1 MEDDNFITCF
11 PFYFILVGLGI
22 EPSDSHMLN
31 KFSTP
36 VYPALKMTASIFLSL
51 LIIFSL
57 PKMTHKNFHLLKN
70 FQDTNIF
77 LYLYH
82 DCDRLQINFKP
93 RNDRGLARISEF
105 ISKL

>member
-1 MEDDNFITCF
+1 
-11 PFYFILVGLGI
+11 
-22 EPSDSHMLN
+22 
-31 KFSTP
+31 
-36 VYPALKMTASIFLSL
+36 
-51 LIIFSL
+51 
-57 PKMTHKNFHLLKN
+57 MTHKNFHLLKN

-105 ISKL
+105 ISKLWTLYLQQKPNTRIYNQNVWADFTQMAIHLPLLPKSIK